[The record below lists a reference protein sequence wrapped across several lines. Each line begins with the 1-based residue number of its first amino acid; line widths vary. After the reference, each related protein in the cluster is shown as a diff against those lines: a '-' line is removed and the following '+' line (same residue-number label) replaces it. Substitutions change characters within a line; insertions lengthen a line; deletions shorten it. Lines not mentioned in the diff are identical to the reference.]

1 MTDEKRTFFTSDEV
15 KPDGWLKRQLRIQAD
30 GLSGNLHKVWRDVRD
45 SAWIGGD
52 AESWERVPYWLD
64 GFVPMAYLLEDEELI
79 ATARKYMDAILS
91 FQREDGWICPCAEEN
106 ILTYDTWAVQLI
118 SKTLLVYYRCSGDER
133 VPDALYRVMRNYYD
147 LLSSGKIKLF
157 KWGKARWFEALF
169 AVDFLYGR
177 TREPW
182 LLDLTRILREQG
194 TDYTKLT
201 ERWKRPLNRWTFETH
216 IVNMAMMLKA
226 EALTCRVT
234 GEEYRNT
241 AEDLRRV
248 LYDYNGTPVELFT
261 GDECLS
267 GLSAIQGT
275 ELCSV
280 AELMFS
286 YETLYAATG
295 DTKWA
300 ERLEILA
307 FNAFPATFSDDMWAH
322 QYDQTSNQINAVRFP
337 GRSLFRT
344 NKTDANMF
352 GLEPEYGCCTANLS
366 QGWPKFIL
374 CAFAKL
380 ENGSGFVIE
389 NVIPVPAAL
398 NTDGV
403 NIRVYT
409 DYPFTNTVRYAVKTK
424 RKFTLRTRIPSFAEE
439 LTVDGVPTKTK
450 NGYLTF
456 DFNEGDETVICVSF
470 KTTPRF
476 TDRPHGLKTVT
487 CGSLVFSLPVKYE
500 KRMLEYEKNG
510 VERKFP
516 YCDYEYIG
524 VSPWNYGFS
533 SDELEKVEYAVN
545 EIPFSSENYPV
556 GIKAKMKRIDWGLE
570 DGFETVCAK
579 VPQSL
584 TPVSEEETVILA
596 PYGCANLRMTEM
608 PKVE

>member
-1 MTDEKRTFFTSDEV
+1 MTECKRTFFTSNEV
-15 KPDGWLKRQLRIQAD
+15 KPKGWLHRQLRIQAE

-64 GFVPMAYLLEDEELI
+64 GFVPMAYLLEDGELI
-79 ATARKYMDAILS
+79 AAARKYMDAILS
-91 FQREDGWICPCAEEN
+91 FQRQDGWICPCAEEN
-106 ILTYDTWAVQLI
+106 IPTYDTWAVQLI
-118 SKTLLVYYRCSGDER
+118 SKTMLVYYRCSGDER
-133 VPDALYRVMRNYYD
+133 VPGALYRVMKNYYD
-147 LLSSGKIKLF
+147 LLVSGKIQLF

-201 ERWKRPLNRWTFETH
+201 ERWKRPLNRWTYETH

-234 GEEYRNT
+234 GEEYLNT
-241 AEDLRRV
+241 AEELRRV
-248 LYDYNGTPVELFT
+248 LYDFNGTPVELFT

-295 DTKWA
+295 DAKWA

-374 CAFAKL
+374 SVFAHVG
-380 ENGSGFVIE
+380 NVIE
-389 NVIPVPAAL
+389 NVIPVPAEL
-398 NTDGV
+398 NADGV
-403 NIRVYT
+403 NIRVFT
-409 DYPFTNTVRYAVKTK
+409 NYPFTNTVRYAVRAE
-424 RKFTLRTRIPSFAEE
+424 RKFTFRARIPSFAEE
-439 LTVDGVPTKTK
+439 LTVDGIPTDAHD
-450 NGYLTF
+450 GFLTF

-476 TDRPHGLKTVT
+476 TDRPHGLKTVV

-500 KRMLEYEKNG
+500 KRMLEYEKKG

-556 GIKAKMKRIDWGLE
+556 GIKAKMRRIDWGLE

-579 VPQSL
+579 VPQSR
-584 TPVSEEETVILA
+584 TPVSKEETVILA
-596 PYGCANLRMTEM
+596 PYGCAKLRMTEM